1 MRDIGKNIKDLRIRK
16 NLTQDELAEKLFV
29 TRQTVS
35 NYETGKSRPDIDML
49 MQIAEVMEA
58 DIHEVLYGTPPA
70 KENNQ
75 ISRLV
80 AGGVLTAAL
89 GVICLLTQPYAE
101 HVRHNY
107 FLVGPLFAWYCLL
120 LPLFFLALGWTLTH
134 LLGMALKKNP
144 LSGKWTVY
152 VRWFLLGLLGIYYF
166 LMMSF
171 MIPQLIGE
179 YRFATATGSRSASDY
194 IHVPE
199 YARFFFYEL
208 LYPHLFA
215 KHTPEVCTFTL
226 PIGALLC
233 FFGFPAKKK

>member
-16 NLTQDELAEKLFV
+16 KLTQDELAEKLFV

-49 MQIAEVMEA
+49 MQIAEVMDA
-58 DIHEVLYGTPPA
+58 DIHELLYGTLPA

-80 AGGVLTAAL
+80 AGGVITAAL
-89 GVICLLTQPYAE
+89 GLICLLAKPYAE
-101 HVRHNY
+101 YVRHNS

-120 LPLFFLALGWTLTH
+120 LPLFFLTLGWTLTH
-134 LLGMALKKNP
+134 LVGMALKKNP
-144 LSGKWTVY
+144 LAGKWTAY
-152 VRWFLLGLLGIYYF
+152 VRWFLLGILGIYYF

-171 MIPQLIGE
+171 MVPQLVGE

-194 IHVPE
+194 IHIPE

-215 KHTPEVCTFTL
+215 KHTPEACTFTF
-226 PIGALLC
+226 PIGALLWL
-233 FFGFPAKKK
+233 FGFPSKKK